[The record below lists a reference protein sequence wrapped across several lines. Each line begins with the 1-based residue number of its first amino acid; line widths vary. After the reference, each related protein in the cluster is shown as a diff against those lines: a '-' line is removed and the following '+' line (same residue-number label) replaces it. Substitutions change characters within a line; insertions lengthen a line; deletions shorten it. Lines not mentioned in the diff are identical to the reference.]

1 MQVRFLQNL
10 GLLDIKAIK
19 DKTGIT
25 LDPLQCKEGQ
35 TYDVPQRAYEML
47 AAKYKALMEPAGVK
61 GEAKQPELT
70 APKK

>member
-1 MQVRFLQNL
+1 MLVRFSQSL
-10 GLLDIKAIK
+10 GLLDINAIK
-19 DKTGIT
+19 DKTSIA

-35 TYDVPQRAYEML
+35 TYDVPQRAYEIL
-47 AAKYKALMEPAGVK
+47 AAKYKALLEPVAVK